1 MVPEIKQIADRIR
14 ELRDILELTPETV
27 AAEIGVSVETYLRYE
42 NAETD
47 IPIGK
52 LYLIAHALSV
62 DPTVILMGD
71 TPRMVDYSV
80 IRGGKGVR
88 VDRYAGYC
96 IYSLAYNFIG
106 REMEPMI
113 VELSSPEEKADLVSH
128 EGQEFNYALEGDVE
142 VTVGKNAFVL
152 HPGDSIYFNPA
163 LPHGQRAVGGPA
175 KFLTVINER
184 MAAAKDKSKS

>member
-14 ELRDILELTPETV
+14 ELRDILEMTPEEV
-27 AAEIGVSVETYLRYE
+27 AGEIGVSAETYLRYE

-52 LYLIAHALSV
+52 LYLIANALNV
-62 DPTVILMGD
+62 DPTIILMGD
-71 TPRMVDYSV
+71 APRMVDYSV

-88 VDRYAGYC
+88 VDRYVGYC

-113 VELSSPEEKADLVSH
+113 VELSAPEEKTDLVSH
-128 EGQEFNYALEGDVE
+128 EGQEFNYVLEGNVE
-142 VTVGKNAFVL
+142 VTVGDNAFL
-152 HPGDSIYFNPA
+152 LRPGDSIYLNPA

-184 MAAAKDKSKS
+184 MAEPSSKS